1 MQKTW
6 FCYNWNQRGLIS
18 ILRLLTTATFALAA
32 LAGSPS
38 FAAAP
43 DWLRQAAR
51 VSASKYSDD
60 TDAVV
65 LLDERLTT
73 VSPTGEV
80 RITYRKA
87 LKILRPAGR
96 TRGTVFVYFDNEAQL
111 NYLKAWSIT
120 AQNEEYEVKES
131 DAAETAAFSESL
143 YADTRFKLLQIPAA
157 QPGSVI
163 GYEYRQRQ
171 RSSVLQTVWSFQDEI
186 PVRRARFLLELPPKW
201 GYSSYWRNH
210 GAEAPQQIGDNRWLW
225 ELVDLEPIKSEPK
238 MPTWRSVAGQLG
250 IAFGPNETT
259 NAKPSYSNWAQ
270 IGRWYAGLT
279 AGRREITPLVRDKDR
294 EIATNAADPL
304 EKIRLLSAYVQHAI
318 RYVAIETGIG
328 GYQPHSAQEVLANGY
343 GDCKDKATLLSALLR
358 GVGIDSYYVLV
369 NADRDYLAPDFPTAL
384 SFNHVILAIR
394 LPRDVTGSGIFAILR
409 HDTLG
414 PLLLFDP
421 TDSTSPLGYLPPSLQ
436 LSYGLLVTDA
446 DGELVQLPLLPP
458 PTNRL
463 LRIAKLSLDKFGNL
477 KGNVEEVRT
486 GPAAWEM
493 KLSLLSLPKQ
503 ERQKVFEN
511 LLSELIDGAVLTSAA
526 TSDLKDPSGSLN
538 VSYDLTVP
546 AYAQHAGALL
556 LFRSCVL
563 GHKSSDVLEGGP
575 RRQPI
580 VFSYATLEG
589 DICDIT
595 FPTDYTIDEM
605 PGTVKYEYPFATY
618 KSQTRVTNN
627 VVHYDRNYELKQVR
641 VATAQLEDLKKFF
654 REIADDERAYTIM
667 KTPPGSAP

>member
-1 MQKTW
+1 MQKMW
-6 FCYNWNQRGLIS
+6 FFCNQRRLS
-18 ILRLLTTATFALAA
+18 NILRLLATATVALAA
-32 LAGSPS
+32 LAVSPS
-38 FAAAP
+38 CAAVP
-43 DWLRQAAR
+43 DWLRQVAQAP
-51 VSASKYSDD
+51 ASKYSDD

-73 VSPTGEV
+73 VSANGEV

-87 LKILRPAGR
+87 FKILRSEGR
-96 TRGTVFVYFDNEAQL
+96 SRGTVSVYFDNDAQL

-131 DAAETAAFSESL
+131 DAAETTAFSESL
-143 YADTRFKLLQIPAA
+143 YADTRYKLLQIPAA

-186 PVRRARFLLELPPKW
+186 PVRHARFVLELPSKW

-210 GAEAPQQIGDNRWLW
+210 SAQAPQQVGDNRWLW
-225 ELVDLEPIKSEPK
+225 ELVDVEPIKSEPH

-250 IAFGPNETT
+250 IAFGPNETA

-279 AGRREITPLVRDKDR
+279 AGRREVTPLVRDKDR
-294 EIATNAADPL
+294 EIVTNATDPL
-304 EKIRLLSAYVQHAI
+304 QQIRLLSAYVQHAI

-328 GYQPHSAQEVLANGY
+328 GYQPHSAQEVLENGY
-343 GDCKDKATLLSALLR
+343 GDCKDKATLLSALLH
-358 GVGIDSYYVLV
+358 GIGIDSYYVLV
-369 NADRDYLAPDFPTAL
+369 NADRDYLAPEFPTAL

-394 LPRDVTGSGIFAILR
+394 LPRDVTGSGMFAILQ

-414 PLLLFDP
+414 PLLVFDP
-421 TDSTSPLGYLPPSLQ
+421 TDSISPLGYLPPSLQ

-446 DGELVQLPLLPP
+446 NGELLRLPLLPP
-458 PTNRL
+458 TTNRV
-463 LRIAKLSLDKFGNL
+463 LRIAKLSLDNFGNL

-493 KLSLLSLPKQ
+493 KERLLSLPKQ

-511 LLSELIDGAVLTSAA
+511 LLSELIDGAVLTGAA
-526 TSDLKDPSGSLN
+526 TSDLKDLSGSLN
-538 VSYDLTVP
+538 ISYELSVP
-546 AYAQHAGALL
+546 AYAQRAGELL

-580 VFSYATLEG
+580 AFSYATLEG
-589 DICDIT
+589 DICDIS
-595 FPTDYTIDEM
+595 FPTDYVIDEM
-605 PGTVKYEYPFATY
+605 PATIKYQYPFATY
-618 KSQTRVTNN
+618 RSQTRATNN

-641 VATAQLEDLKKFF
+641 VPTEQLEDLKKLF

-667 KTPPGSAP
+667 KARTAPVSAP